1 MDNPFAKRLMKDDRA
16 EIFHSSAYGRAQSGG
31 AMGAASTE
39 SFEERKKID
48 ESRKTI
54 RKYDDSMVAEQ
65 RYNKE
70 AQGSTRLDQPKQND
84 EITPTFYEDMLN
96 AAKTNSGIDVN
107 KEAQRTQTA
116 SSAATASSSREA
128 QRTQTASAAANS
140 SKDAAVARAERTAR
154 QLMGQGK
161 ISQKEMEQQIAKAQ
175 ARANHGSRRGA
186 PVGETADLHT
196 MAQQRAERSAR
207 FADKRAMGGA
217 TGGARPQAPRPMP
230 KISSRPPRA
239 F

>member
-107 KEAQRTQTA
+107 
-116 SSAATASSSREA
+116 REA
-128 QRTQTASAAANS
+128 QRTQTAATAAAASS

-186 PVGETADLHT
+186 PAGETADLHT

>member
-70 AQGSTRLDQPKQND
+70 AQGSTRLDRPKQND

-116 SSAATASSSREA
+116 SSAATAS
-128 QRTQTASAAANS
+128 S

-186 PVGETADLHT
+186 PAGETADLHT

-217 TGGARPQAPRPMP
+217 TGGTRPQAPRPMP